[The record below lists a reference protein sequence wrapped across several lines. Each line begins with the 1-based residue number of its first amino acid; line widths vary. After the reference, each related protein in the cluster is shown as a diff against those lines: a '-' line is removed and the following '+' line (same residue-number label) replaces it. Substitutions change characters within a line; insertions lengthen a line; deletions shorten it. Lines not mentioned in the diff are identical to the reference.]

1 MPSLQS
7 YPSAATMSPSAPPAN
22 ANILAIPAEI
32 TEHALVLAAPQDVA
46 NFAQTCRSA
55 RALVYEAHDQHL
67 WRRLFLEQSFDDPRN
82 DPRYAADPDALDNI
96 DWKAE
101 LQKRVK
107 FMRVIRNWRD
117 SGPDLLDA
125 LPELVKIA
133 RDAPIMPVPDNSKD
147 LAWIASLLK
156 DHPLWASEAD
166 ACHVLEH
173 AISKHPDPRLVHSFL
188 VPSASELWCLLGWRS
203 SILSNSAAE
212 LIRSRTAARSF
223 VYDMRNYHRENL
235 YGPYADRRA
244 KVNWKHIEN
253 CINIIQCNLSDLG
266 RLWSDTRPPL
276 ELDAIRTCSA
286 PGSHTRDP
294 RDWAGL
300 EGTWRRYV
308 CFMDYR

>member
-156 DHPLWASEAD
+156 DHPPLGIRGRCLSRSRARYFEASRSP
-166 ACHVLEH
+166 ACPL
-173 AISKHPDPRLVHSFL
+173 ISRPLCFRAL
-188 VPSASELWCLLGWRS
+188 VP
-203 SILSNSAAE
+203 
-212 LIRSRTAARSF
+212 
-223 VYDMRNYHRENL
+223 
-235 YGPYADRRA
+235 
-244 KVNWKHIEN
+244 
-253 CINIIQCNLSDLG
+253 
-266 RLWSDTRPPL
+266 TRMALQHPL
-276 ELDAIRTCSA
+276 QQR
-286 PGSHTRDP
+286 G
-294 RDWAGL
+294 
-300 EGTWRRYV
+300 
-308 CFMDYR
+308 